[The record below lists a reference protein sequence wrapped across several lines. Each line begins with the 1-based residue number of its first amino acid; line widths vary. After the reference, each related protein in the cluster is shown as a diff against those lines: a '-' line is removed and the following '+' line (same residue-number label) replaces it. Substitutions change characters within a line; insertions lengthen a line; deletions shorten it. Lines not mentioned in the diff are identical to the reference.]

1 MVEGS
6 GLTPRKGKVFI
17 MLELLC
23 LGIIFGGTALII
35 FMAWGI
41 AEIIHR
47 IQTKRAN
54 NFLARNPEVIELI
67 KDYMAKTDENFKYV
81 DKQLKLEQTIR
92 ELEERNKYLPSDRR
106 LDDVIER
113 TKEEHYQNQEEKE
126 NTWEIRKEAERKLDQ
141 WYDDHNTP
149 DRWRFKWV
157 GEGL

>member
-1 MVEGS
+1 
-6 GLTPRKGKVFI
+6 

-23 LGIIFGGTALII
+23 FGIVFGAVALMSFII
-35 FMAWGI
+35 WGI
-41 AEIIHR
+41 VEIIDK
-47 IQTKRAN
+47 IQSKQEKA
-54 NFLARNPEVIELI
+54 FLAHNPEVVELI
-67 KDYMAKTDENFKYV
+67 KDYMTKTDENFKYV

-92 ELEERNKYLPSDRR
+92 ELEERNKYLPNDRR

-149 DRWRFKWV
+149 NKWRFKWV